1 MGNLTLFDKTSDFK
15 AKGHA
20 SKTQSSG
27 RFEIFQGD
35 STNPQILEK
44 ESIDL
49 IVTSPPYNVSKP
61 YDGTADGDAV
71 SYDDYTEFSKA

>member
-1 MGNLTLFDKTSDFK
+1 MGNLALSDKTSDFK
-15 AKGHA
+15 AKGYT

-27 RFEIFQGD
+27 RFRILHGD
-35 STNPQILEK
+35 STDPQILEK
-44 ESIDL
+44 ESVDL
-49 IVTSPPYNVSKP
+49 IVASPPYNVSKP